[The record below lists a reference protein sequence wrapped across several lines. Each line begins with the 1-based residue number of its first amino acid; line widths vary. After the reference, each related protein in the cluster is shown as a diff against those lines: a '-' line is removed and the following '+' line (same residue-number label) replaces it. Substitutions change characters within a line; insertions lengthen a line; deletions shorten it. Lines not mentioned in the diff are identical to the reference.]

1 MGKTGK
7 FSARIRQDA
16 GAAFARIIKDRRAS
30 RGGHPIPTHCRNQFV
45 GSQRKLSLYS
55 CKHDEIP
62 LL

>member
-7 FSARIRQDA
+7 FSSQIGQA

-30 RGGHPIPTHCRNQFV
+30 RGGHPVPTHCRNQFV
-45 GSQRKLSLYS
+45 GSQRKLLLYS
-55 CKHDEIP
+55 CKHHEVP